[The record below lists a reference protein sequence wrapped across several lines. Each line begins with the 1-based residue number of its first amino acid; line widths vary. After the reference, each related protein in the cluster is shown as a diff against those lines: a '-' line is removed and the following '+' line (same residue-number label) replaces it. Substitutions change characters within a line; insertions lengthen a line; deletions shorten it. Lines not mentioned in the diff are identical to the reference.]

1 MTPSDLR
8 SAPPV
13 HLCLVL
19 GLLGLS
25 LCAGCAAGRARHAT
39 GVVVGWDA
47 VASPS
52 RAVEVRYSL
61 QGQEGAEPPRGRVDV
76 ISAGSS
82 HVRLHLRVPGVAE
95 SVYVYDGHRLLVHD
109 TGSPASYRL
118 YPAAGGRP
126 EALAAVRSWRLDPA
140 GGDFARLCKGAERM
154 AREMAIAGR
163 TAVGYHCGAP
173 KRQHG
178 GERTLWLDRE
188 TGVLLKNDAFRARAV
203 NLSPEVD
210 ASTFSTD
217 LPPGAE
223 LSPSGP
229 PAGR

>member
-95 SVYVYDGHRLLVHD
+95 SGTSTTA
-109 TGSPASYRL
+109 TGSWCTTPARPRVRL

-126 EALAAVRSWRLDPA
+126 EALAAVRGRLTRRR
-140 GGDFARLCKGAERM
+140 GLARLCKGAERM
-154 AREMAIAGR
+154 AREVAIAGR

-173 KRQHG
+173 KRRPG

-217 LPPGAE
+217 LPPGRRA
-223 LSPSGP
+223 LPSGS